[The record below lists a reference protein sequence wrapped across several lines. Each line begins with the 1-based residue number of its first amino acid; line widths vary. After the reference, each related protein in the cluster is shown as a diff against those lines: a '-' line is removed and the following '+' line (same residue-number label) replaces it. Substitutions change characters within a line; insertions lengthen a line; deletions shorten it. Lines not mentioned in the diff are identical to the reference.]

1 MKKLFSLDFA
11 KYQRYLEVQNAK
23 EQQSCSYWN
32 TLSEQVFSECIFK
45 LVRYCESYRWSEI
58 CCATRYSW
66 KILNKL
72 LLLLIVKS
80 NKFLKKTPVL
90 ESHLDKL
97 QTWRSNFLKKRFW
110 HKFFSSKICEIFN
123 STYFE
128 EHLWFS
134 ASVSFG
140 NFIYDA

>member
-1 MKKLFSLDFA
+1 MQKNSKVVHIETPYRSKFLVNAFSNWCVIVRVTGD
-11 KYQRYLEVQNAK
+11 QRFVA
-23 EQQSCSYWN
+23 
-32 TLSEQVFSECIFK
+32 
-45 LVRYCESYRWSEI
+45 R
-58 CCATRYSW
+58 TRYSW

-140 NFIYDA
+140 NFIYDASKRCS

>member
-1 MKKLFSLDFA
+1 MQKNSKVVHIETPYRSKLLVNAFSNWCVIVRVTGD
-11 KYQRYLEVQNAK
+11 QRFVA
-23 EQQSCSYWN
+23 
-32 TLSEQVFSECIFK
+32 
-45 LVRYCESYRWSEI
+45 R
-58 CCATRYSW
+58 TRYSW